1 VSNTKRY
8 YKSLPSLQSEAA
20 EYDIFSGG
28 FDKNGSPYI
37 SKIGHSPSLK
47 VRRLSGYC
55 PSLTFFPASHLPTPF
70 SNGGGGEPMTTG
82 FTLQYDM
89 ASHGLILYAAM
100 DVANTRAYTFFSRI
114 ILTTQSGSIQQ
125 WKQEQNIWTREE
137 SSTQVVVA
145 DVVELPEATV
155 SRTVLEDRKET
166 FLDRLARQTGDLQV
180 CIRNEAMNNY

>member
-1 VSNTKRY
+1 LGILLLSRY
-8 YKSLPSLQSEAA
+8 GDYLDIVHPSLFFQQATCQLLAPTGA
-20 EYDIFSGG
+20 E
-28 FDKNGSPYI
+28 
-37 SKIGHSPSLK
+37 
-47 VRRLSGYC
+47 
-55 PSLTFFPASHLPTPF
+55 
-70 SNGGGGEPMTTG
+70 GEPMTTG
-82 FTLQYDM
+82 FTFQYDM
-89 ASHGLILYAAM
+89 ASHGLILHAAM

-166 FLDRLARQTGDLQV
+166 FLERLARQTGDLQV
-180 CIRNEAMNNY
+180 CIRNEAMINC